1 MTMSKK
7 KRLHPI
13 SVIANI
19 VKQLKDAFFP
29 LVLLIIVGNRT
40 ISTVWDIAVPLAVVI
55 YTIVIGIVSWL
66 RFTYRLE
73 EGELRIEQGVFV
85 RKKRYIPFERIQ
97 GVSISEGFLQRLA
110 GVVRVNIETAGN
122 QFGEA
127 EAVLTAVTREEAE
140 QIQRWIRKAKET
152 MNDET
157 MLLDENTASS
167 FVSIHQPLQEEP
179 KNIIFSMSFWEVFQ
193 VAVTSGGAL
202 SVIAAIFLFI
212 SQFDELIPY
221 ERLYKD
227 AQTMLFAHGFF
238 YMIMAVLLIFIAAY
252 MISIIQNM
260 LRYAFFTVEKID
272 ENIVISRGLLERRK
286 VTTPVA
292 RVQGIVIKE
301 NMIRRW
307 LGYASV
313 YIIHAGGALDGDR
326 QGNIILCP
334 LIKKERV
341 ASVIFSCFPEY
352 SIHYEFNALPK
363 RACIRYMARP
373 LYVLILPVC
382 IAAYFLRPWGLLLL
396 LLLPIVSYFGY
407 LSYKEA
413 GWAIS
418 PHQLALRSGLFN
430 VKAMYMLK
438 SRIQSMEASFNWFQK
453 RKRLG
458 TIAATVMPGIGARGE
473 VVDLDQEDV
482 KTIYAWLKRT
492 NEVSEDSS
500 SKNDLSI

>member
-1 MTMSKK
+1 MTMSEK

-29 LVLLIIVGNRT
+29 LVLLIIVGKKT
-40 ISTVWDIAVPLAVVI
+40 INTMWDIAVPSAVVM
-55 YTIVIGIVSWL
+55 YTIVIGIISWL

-73 EGELRIEQGVFV
+73 EGELRIEHGVFV
-85 RKKRYIPFERIQ
+85 RRKRYIPYERIQ

-110 GVVRVNIETAGN
+110 GVVKVNIETAGN
-122 QFGEA
+122 KLGEA
-127 EAVLTAVTREEAE
+127 EVVLTAVTREEAE
-140 QIQRWIRKAKET
+140 RIQRWIRKAKEMTNNETT
-152 MNDET
+152 M
-157 MLLDENTASS
+157 LDENTESS
-167 FVSIHQPLQEEP
+167 FVSIHQRLQEEP

-202 SVIAAIFLFI
+202 SVIAAIFVFI
-212 SQFDELIPY
+212 SQFDNIIPY
-221 ERLYKD
+221 KMLYKD
-227 AQTMLFAHGFF
+227 AQTVFAHGLF
-238 YMIMAVLLIFIAAY
+238 YTMVAVLSIFIAAY

-272 ENIVISRGLLERRK
+272 ENIIISRGLLEKRK
-286 VTTPVA
+286 VTTSVT

-307 LGYASV
+307 FGYASV
-313 YIIHAGGALDGDR
+313 YIIHAGGALDDG
-326 QGNIILCP
+326 QHGNIILCP
-334 LIKKERV
+334 LIKKERI
-341 ASVIFSCFPEY
+341 ASVISSCLPEY
-352 SIHYEFNALPK
+352 SIHHEFNALPK

-373 LYVLILPVC
+373 LYVWILPVC
-382 IAAYFLRPWGLLLL
+382 IAAYFLRPWGMLLL

-407 LSYKEA
+407 LSYKAA

-418 PHQLALRSGLFN
+418 PHQLALKSGLFN

-438 SRIQSMEASFNWFQK
+438 NRIQSMEASYNWFQK
-453 RKRLG
+453 RKHLG
-458 TIAATVMPGIGARGE
+458 TIAATVMPGIGARGV

-492 NEVSEDSS
+492 NEAAKVSSD
-500 SKNDLSI
+500 

>member
-1 MTMSKK
+1 MTMSEK

-13 SVIANI
+13 SVIVNI

-29 LVLLIIVGNRT
+29 LLLLVIVGNRT
-40 ISTVWDIAVPLAVVI
+40 ISMMWDIAVPSAVVM

-73 EGELRIEQGVFV
+73 EGELRIEHGVFV

-110 GVVRVNIETAGN
+110 GVVKVNIETAGN
-122 QFGEA
+122 QLGEA
-127 EAVLTAVTREEAE
+127 EVVLTAVTREEAE
-140 QIQRWIRKAKET
+140 RIQRWIRKAKE
-152 MNDET
+152 MINDEM

-167 FVSIHQPLQEEP
+167 FVSIHQPLQEEA

-212 SQFDELIPY
+212 SQFDDLIPY
-221 ERLYKD
+221 EMLYKD
-227 AQTMLFAHGFF
+227 AQTMFAHGLFDT
-238 YMIMAVLLIFIAAY
+238 MMAVLLIFIAAY

-272 ENIVISRGLLERRK
+272 EDIVISRGLLERRK

-313 YIIHAGGALDGDR
+313 YIIHAGGALDG
-326 QGNIILCP
+326 GHHGSIILCP
-334 LIKKERV
+334 LIKKERI
-341 ASVIFSCFPEY
+341 ASVISSCLPEY
-352 SIHYEFNALPK
+352 SIHHEFNALPK
-363 RACIRYMARP
+363 RACIRYTARP

-396 LLLPIVSYFGY
+396 LWLPIVSYFGY
-407 LSYKEA
+407 LSYKAA

-418 PHQLALRSGLFN
+418 PHQLALRSGFFN
-430 VKAMYMLK
+430 MKAMYMLK
-438 SRIQSMEASFNWFQK
+438 NRIQSMEASSTWFQK
-453 RKRLG
+453 RKHLG

-473 VVDLDQEDV
+473 VADLDQEDM

-492 NEVSEDSS
+492 NEASKISS
-500 SKNDLSI
+500 D

>member
-1 MTMSKK
+1 MSEK

-97 GVSISEGFLQRLA
+97 GISISEGFLQRLA
-110 GVVRVNIETAGN
+110 GVVKVNIETAGN

-127 EAVLTAVTREEAE
+127 EVVLTAVTREEAE

-157 MLLDENTASS
+157 ENTASS
-167 FVSIHQPLQEEP
+167 FVSINQPLQEES

-202 SVIAAIFLFI
+202 SVIAAIFFFI

-227 AQTMLFAHGFF
+227 AQTMLFAHGLF
-238 YMIMAVLLIFIAAY
+238 YTMMAVLLIFIVAY
-252 MISIIQNM
+252 IISIIQNM

-272 ENIVISRGLLERRK
+272 ENIIISRGLLERRK

-313 YIIHAGGALDGDR
+313 YIIHAGGALDDGR

-334 LIKKERV
+334 LIKKERI
-341 ASVIFSCFPEY
+341 ASVISSCLPEY
-352 SIHYEFNALPK
+352 DIHHEFNALPK
-363 RACIRYMARP
+363 RACIRYMSRP

-430 VKAMYMLK
+430 VKSMYMLK
-438 SRIQSMEASFNWFQK
+438 NRIQSMEASFNWFQK
-453 RKRLG
+453 RKHLG
-458 TIAATVMPGIGARGE
+458 TIAATVMPGTDARGE

-492 NEVSEDSS
+492 NEAS
-500 SKNDLSI
+500 